1 MDQKLVQQI
10 NQPHK
15 YKFIVDQHYVFNMY
29 YELTMILSEF
39 GYFLRVY
46 ELKKI
51 QTFIYEETRST
62 KNCKTTI

>member
-46 ELKKI
+46 ELKKN
-51 QTFIYEETRST
+51 TDIYL
-62 KNCKTTI
+62 